1 MELLSELHIATVIVA
16 TLGITELI
24 KDKWIF
30 AKIKT
35 KLLSFIITV
44 VLLVASTFISISDET
59 LITVNTLLVG
69 ILPSLGF
76 DYLYQPVIKPIIDLF
91 KKKNEN
97 ISEKVD

>member
-1 MELLSELHIATVIVA
+1 MELLSELHIATVVAA
-16 TLGITELI
+16 TLGITQLI

-35 KLLSFIITV
+35 KLLSVIITAI
-44 VLLVASTFISISDET
+44 LLVASSFITIGEET
-59 LITVNTLLVG
+59 LVTINTLLVV

-76 DYLYQPVIKPIIDLF
+76 DYLYDPILKPLLEVF
-91 KKKNEN
+91 KKKEEK

>member
-1 MELLSELHIATVIVA
+1 MELLSELHIATVVVA

-35 KLLSFIITV
+35 RLLSFIITV
-44 VLLVASTFISISDET
+44 ILIVASSFITIAEET
-59 LITVNTLLVG
+59 LMTINTLLVG

-76 DYLYQPVIKPIIDLF
+76 DYLYEPILKPLMEVF
-91 KKKNEN
+91 KKKTEQ
-97 ISEKVD
+97 